1 MPSKH
6 LYFVAAACAL
16 TLSLAPCGGG
26 SSDSDTPPT
35 PEGAHY
41 GYVVSAVSVPTT
53 TKETAAFGLDL
64 GGMKSKALDG
74 LIDNK
79 LGGLLQTL
87 SGFIDI
93 NTAVNKAIAMGTI
106 LLLVDFQ
113 TKDLANSSAAGF
125 GVEIGAMPNPPA
137 CTDGNDMTCGHHLD
151 GHGSFQIAAGSPTD
165 AVVGGKIVGG
175 AFTGG
180 PGDVTVQLA
189 LGAGTPITLSL
200 VRARVRAT
208 ISATGIMDV
217 NIGGLLTKTEI
228 NTALIPVLAVQ
239 VNALLTQ
246 SCTPNPSGP
255 GCTCTGAA
263 GLLISA
269 DTNMDCQLSN
279 DELSTFAASTL
290 SPDVCTTD
298 SCATPDGVSIGVRV
312 QAVKAAFPGV
322 M

>member
-6 LYFVAAACAL
+6 LYFVAAACAYP
-16 TLSLAPCGGG
+16 LSLAACGGSG
-26 SSDSDTPPT
+26 SDNETPIL
-35 PEGAHY
+35 PEGTHH

-53 TKETAAFGLDL
+53 SKEKADFGLDL
-64 GGMKSKALDG
+64 GGLKSKALDG
-74 LIDNK
+74 ITDNK
-79 LGGLLQTL
+79 LGGLFQTL

-93 NTAVNKAIAMGTI
+93 NTAVSKAIATGTI

-125 GVEIGAMPNPPA
+125 GVELGAMPNPPA
-137 CTDGNDMTCGHHLD
+137 CTDMNDMTCGHHLD

-189 LGAGTPITLSL
+189 LGGGTPITLSL

-208 ISATGIMDV
+208 ISATGITDV

-228 NTALIPVLAVQ
+228 DTGLIPVLAVQ
-239 VNALLTQ
+239 VNDLLTQ
-246 SCTPNPSGP
+246 NCAPSGT
-255 GCTCTGAA
+255 GCNCTGAA
-263 GLLISA
+263 
-269 DTNMDCQLSN
+269 
-279 DELSTFAASTL
+279 
-290 SPDVCTTD
+290 
-298 SCATPDGVSIGVRV
+298 
-312 QAVKAAFPGV
+312 
-322 M
+322 